1 MRELFTFYYK
11 ADNNGL
17 ISYGITKCRAVSPE
31 DAYFKFYRWAE
42 DNRLYILDFDH
53 ETEAIEEGREF

>member
-17 ISYGITKCRAVSPE
+17 ISYGVTKCRAVSPE
-31 DAYFKFYRWAE
+31 DAYFKFYKWAE
-42 DNRLYILDFDH
+42 DNKLYI
-53 ETEAIEEGREF
+53 